1 MTGLSKGLTCAA
13 FVIALGANTFG
24 KPQTSADTVPTITL
38 PGIVEAEDFDNGDAE
53 VAYHDDSIG
62 NSGSAYR
69 ATDVDLEPTTD
80 TGGGYNI
87 GWASAGE
94 WLKYTV
100 NVTTTGIFIFE
111 IRVASLGP
119 GGSFHIEADGV
130 DKTGPIPVPNTGDWQ
145 WWTTIS
151 RQGVALVSGPHVL
164 RLVMDTIGSNGAT
177 GNFNWIRVT
186 LSSGVSTPYKGTP
199 VMLPGTI
206 EAEDFDNGGAEI
218 AYHDASSGNSGG
230 VYRATDVDVEPTTD
244 SGGGYNVGW
253 ASTGEWLKYTVSV
266 AATGTYTMEVRV
278 ASAGAG
284 GIFHVEANG
293 VDKTGPIE
301 VTNTGGWQQWRTTVR
316 RGITLA
322 AGTQVLR
329 LVMDTIG
336 SGAVG
341 NVNWL
346 RITLEHSG
354 NSTPYSVTPAVLPG
368 RIEAENFDNGGAGA
382 AYLDT
387 SPGNSGRDYRDTDVD
402 IQPTT
407 DEGGGYN
414 VGWTAGGE
422 WLKYTVN
429 VATTGTYTIEVR
441 AASDGPGGTFH
452 VEMNG
457 IDKTGPLTVPDT
469 GGWQAWTTVTHTG
482 VPLAIGTQTLRL
494 VFDTTA
500 PNGATGNVNWMQL
513 QLQQGGPL
521 SIVTPQPGTKLRTTA
536 VTFKWSSGGDD
547 SVLIVGSTPG
557 GADVYDSGSLGPATE
572 HTVPRLPLDGR
583 LLYVEVHRK
592 NGAVVDTA
600 DALFAAPVRKGLAI
614 IADFSNR
621 RLEDWAGAG
630 MKTIDDVSAQL
641 RELEAHW
648 AWLSLGQEKFQWDIT
663 RIQLAQAAVPGA
675 FSGWSQFRDTIAALV
690 RQQVDTRDYDLNND
704 GVLDISWVIVSSGDI
719 EITYAIGGSSKNGG
733 VNMFMDG
740 QASQSVVFKH
750 TGNFTHEV
758 GHLLGIQDMY
768 GRYGTLSTLT
778 FMSFSWPLPPPGV
791 SAYEKLLLGWL
802 TPQIVADTARDLWL
816 PAAEES
822 PAAVKVPTA
831 RASEY
836 FLIEYRKRP
845 STGYGS
851 DDVAYD
857 GLAVYHV
864 LEGSSMAQDPPIVK
878 LEPADGSIQ
887 PSQPLDVND
896 LASPED
902 PLLLRPMA
910 VYSYFGDGQEFFR
923 LENVARR
930 GNGISFDLAFATGFQ
945 PGMNL
950 LVNSSFESGTV
961 VVDAWRPNSYVSM
974 PDAFVWPSP
983 AARSGQAS
991 AHVNASSV
999 NDASWIQTVNT
1010 LAQGQ
1015 TYELCGWLKGENIA
1029 GVNANVGA
1037 NVSLLGGFVRSGGL
1051 LGTFDWTQQ
1060 CVIFTAE
1067 TTRADVACR
1076 LGFYGSV
1083 VSGKLWCD
1091 DMSLVRLFKPF

>member
-1 MTGLSKGLTCAA
+1 MAGLCRWLTCATFA
-13 FVIALGANTFG
+13 IAMGAATAG
-24 KPQTSADTVPTITL
+24 QPQGRTDSMPMTAL
-38 PGIVEAEDFDNGDAE
+38 PGIIEAEDFDNGGAE

-62 NSGSAYR
+62 NSGGAYR

-94 WLKYTV
+94 WLNYTV
-100 NVTTTGIFIFE
+100 DVATTGIFTFE

-130 DKTGPIPVPNTGDWQ
+130 DTTGPISVPSTGGWQ
-145 WWTTIS
+145 SWTTITRS
-151 RQGVALVSGPHVL
+151 GVALVSGTHVL
-164 RLVMDTIGSNGAT
+164 RLVMDTIGANGAT

-186 LSSGVSTPYKGTP
+186 APGGGSTPYRGTP
-199 VMLPGTI
+199 AAIPGTI
-206 EAEDFDNGGAEI
+206 EAEDFDNGGAEV
-218 AYHDASSGNSGG
+218 AYHDGSPGNYGG
-230 VYRATDVDVEPTTD
+230 GYRDTDVDIEPTAD

-253 ASTGEWLKYTVSV
+253 ASAGEWLKYTVSV
-266 AATGTYTMEVRV
+266 AASGTYTMEVRV

-316 RGITLA
+316 RGIRLA

-336 SGAVG
+336 NGAVA
-341 NVNWL
+341 NFNWL
-346 RITLEHSG
+346 RLTLEHSG
-354 NSTPYSVTPAVLPG
+354 DSMPYSNGPVVLPG
-368 RIEAENFDNGGAGA
+368 RIEAENFDNGGPEA
-382 AYLDT
+382 AYHDT
-387 SPGNSGRDYRDTDVD
+387 SPGNYGGGYRDTDVD
-402 IQPTT
+402 VEPTT

-422 WLKYTVN
+422 WLTYTVN
-429 VATTGTYTIEVR
+429 VVTTGTYAIEVR
-441 AASDGPGGTFH
+441 VASDGPGGTFH

-457 IDKTGPLTVPDT
+457 VDKTGPLPVPDT
-469 GGWQAWTTVTHTG
+469 GGWQAWTTVTRTG
-482 VPLAIGTQTLRL
+482 VPLPIGTQTLRL

-500 PNGATGNVNWMQL
+500 PNGATGNVNWMEV

-521 SIVTPQPGTKLRTTA
+521 SIVAPAPGARLRTTA

-547 SVLIVGSTPG
+547 SVLTVGSTPG
-557 GADVYDSGSLGPATE
+557 GADVYDSGSLGTATE

-583 LLYVEVHRK
+583 LLYVEVRRK
-592 NGAVVDTA
+592 NGTVVDIA
-600 DALFAAPVRKGLAI
+600 DASVTAPVRKGLAI
-614 IADFSNR
+614 IADFSDR

-630 MKTIDDVSAQL
+630 MKSIDDLSAQL

-648 AWLSLGQEKFQWDIT
+648 AWLSLGQEKFRWDIT
-663 RIQLAQAAVPGA
+663 RIQLAQAAIPGA
-675 FSGWSQFRDTIAALV
+675 FSSWSQFRDTIAALV
-690 RQQVDTRDYDLNND
+690 RQQVDIRDYDLNTD

-719 EITYAIGGSSKNGG
+719 AITYAIGGASKNGG

-778 FMSFSWPLPPPGV
+778 LMSYSWPLPPPGFT
-791 SAYEKLLLGWL
+791 AYEKSLLGWL
-802 TPQIVADTARDLWL
+802 TPQIVTDTARDLWL
-816 PAAEES
+816 PAAEDS

-831 RASEY
+831 RDSEY

-845 STGYGS
+845 STGFAS
-851 DDVAYD
+851 DDVSYN

-864 LEGSSMAQDPPIVK
+864 LEGSSMALNPPIVK

-896 LASPED
+896 LASPEN

-910 VYSYFGDGQEFFR
+910 VYSYYGDNQEVFR

-930 GNGISFDLAFATGFQ
+930 GNGISFDLVFGAGSE
-945 PGMNL
+945 PGANL
-950 LVNSSFESGTV
+950 LMNSSFENGLGVPQS
-961 VVDAWRPNSYVSM
+961 WRPNSYVSM
-974 PDAFVWPSP
+974 PSAFVWPSP
-983 AARSGQAS
+983 VAHSGQTS
-991 AHVNASSV
+991 AHVNTSSV

-1010 LAQGQ
+1010 LVPGQ
-1015 TYELCGWLKGENIA
+1015 SYELCGWVKGENIA
-1029 GVNANVGA
+1029 GGGVGA
-1037 NVSLLGGFVRSGGL
+1037 NVSLLGGFVRSSGL

-1067 TTRADVACR
+1067 TARADVACR
-1076 LGFYGSV
+1076 LGFYGSMV
-1083 VSGKLWCD
+1083 
-1091 DMSLVRLFKPF
+1091 